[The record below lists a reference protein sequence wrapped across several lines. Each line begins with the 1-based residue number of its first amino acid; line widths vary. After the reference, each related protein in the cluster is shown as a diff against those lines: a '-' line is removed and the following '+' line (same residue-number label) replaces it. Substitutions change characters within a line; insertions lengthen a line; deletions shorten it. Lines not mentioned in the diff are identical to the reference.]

1 MAESL
6 PVLRRATRVREAVTA
21 LRPYLVL
28 IGAVLA
34 LAIVAAAYVA
44 GRRDGRA
51 IADGKQA
58 AVEKAVAIERNKN
71 EAAVAATD
79 AASAVKETDRQSLVR
94 EITRETH
101 TITDRPVYRNVCVD
115 GDGVRLIDRATVIAN
130 GGDPGAPV
138 VPPGNV
144 AVTPAER

>member
-1 MAESL
+1 MAEAL
-6 PVLRRATRVREAVTA
+6 PVLRRQDRVREAVSA
-21 LRPYLVL
+21 LRPYLAL

-34 LAIVAAAYVA
+34 VAIVVAAYVG

-58 AVEKAVAIERNKN
+58 AVEQAVAAERKKN
-71 EAAVAATD
+71 ETAVAATD
-79 AASAVKETDRQSLVR
+79 AAGAVKETDRQSLVR
-94 EITRETH
+94 EIIRESH

-115 GDGVRLIDRATVIAN
+115 ADGVRLLDRATVVAN

-138 VPPGNV
+138 VATGD
-144 AVTPAER
+144 AAAAPAER